1 MVKKNSVLLEKQI
14 YPKDDSIIESE
25 ENEEIIEKK
34 KPKSKKQIL
43 PKYDTRKAK
52 ALAIASGTASLDDDN
67 NDQEEL
73 IKQLVDKMAQKKLK
87 EQEIKPKG
95 KRGPKYPL
103 NDKHLES
110 LKNGREKLKQK
121 WQDDKI
127 LKKELTEKY
136 AIKLANKK
144 LKNELMIKH
153 KMGLNDDDDNES
165 EEPIKIIQPKKP
177 KKKKT
182 IILEPESDSEEEIII
197 KKNNKKKVE
206 KPEPIIEKLPTKK
219 IIFF

>member
-1 MVKKNSVLLEKQI
+1 MPKKNNVLLEKTQI
-14 YPKDDSIIESE
+14 YPKDDDYESDE
-25 ENEEIIEKK
+25 YEEEIIDEP
-34 KPKSKKQIL
+34 KPKPRRKQIL
-43 PKYDTRKAK
+43 PKND
-52 ALAIASGTASLDDDN
+52 
-67 NDQEEL
+67 DQEEL
-73 IKQLVDKMAQKKLK
+73 IKQLVESMAQKKLK

-136 AIKLANKK
+136 AVKLANKK
-144 LKNELMIKH
+144 IKNELMIKH

-206 KPEPIIEKLPTKK
+206 KSEPIIEKLPTKK